1 MNKDLNIYVLIKQV
15 PDTKSKAGVNADGT
29 IDRAKAGKML
39 NPFDAFAM
47 QAAIDAKA
55 MGGPN
60 SKITAVTM
68 GPPPAVEILYQALE
82 HGIDKT
88 CILSDRKLAASD
100 TLATAYALSQTLA
113 YLQKKDGPAD
123 LVFCGLQT
131 TDGDTAQVGPEI
143 CERMD
148 LTQIT
153 YCEGFEIKNDT
164 RHPTKQGFASNVD
177 TQETGTMQSMCSE
190 NEINERSKTTMHAR
204 KVIEGGAMEVEADLP
219 ALITI
224 ANSYN
229 RLEHKTFRG
238 AKFVQ
243 ELKRNENL
251 AKEFVE
257 MIDLATCEADDAR
270 CGLPGSPTI
279 VSATWKIGTVGGSC
293 IMHQGKSVEEL
304 VGEVVKTNQETIKE
318 FAKA

>member
-15 PDTKSKAGVNADGT
+15 PDTRSKAGVNADGT

-47 QAAIDAKA
+47 QAAINAKA
-55 MGGPN
+55 MGGAG
-60 SKITAVTM
+60 SKITAVSM
-68 GPPPAVEILYQALE
+68 GPPPAIDILYEALE
-82 HGIDKT
+82 HGIDKA
-88 CILSDRKLAASD
+88 CLLSDRKLAASD

-113 YLQKKDGPAD
+113 YLQEKDGPAD

-148 LTQIT
+148 FTQIT
-153 YCEGFEIKNDT
+153 YCEGFEIKD
-164 RHPTKQGFASNVD
+164 NVV
-177 TQETGTMQSMCSE
+177 
-190 NEINERSKTTMHAR
+190 HAR

-224 ANSYN
+224 ANSYK

-243 ELKRNENL
+243 EVKRNPNL
-251 AKEFVE
+251 QKQFVE
-257 MIDLATCEADDAR
+257 IIDLATCKADDAR

-279 VSATWKIGTVGGSC
+279 VSATWKIGVVGGNC
-293 IMHQGKSVEEL
+293 TMHQGKSVEEL
-304 VGEVVKTNQETIKE
+304 VSEVINTNQKFIKE
-318 FAKA
+318 FVKV